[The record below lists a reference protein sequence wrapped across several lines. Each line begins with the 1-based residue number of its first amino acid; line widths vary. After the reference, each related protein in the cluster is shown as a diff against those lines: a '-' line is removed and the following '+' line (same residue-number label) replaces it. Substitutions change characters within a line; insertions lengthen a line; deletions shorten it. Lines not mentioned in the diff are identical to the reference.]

1 MKFKEAKKDSNI
13 VSIGGNDKMNP
24 IMPEPEVGKIYHGF
38 DDGKVRL
45 SRLVDWKIVQRIDL
59 DNDKVS
65 KNLLRVIQ
73 QEIKKSY
80 WLFDTK
86 QTIIYRAY
94 AVDEKGKYDRSIGY
108 CYFIRTKEGG
118 WFSAN
123 ARCFW
128 WCELDV
134 DNRWYNELIKE
145 ELDGKL
151 EVEYGQ

>member
-1 MKFKEAKKDSNI
+1 MIFKEAKKYQNI
-13 VSIGGNDKMNP
+13 TFFGLDDKMNP

-38 DDGKVRL
+38 DDGKIRL
-45 SRLVDWKIVQRIDL
+45 SRLVDWKIVQKIDL
-59 DNDKVS
+59 DNDKIS
-65 KNLLRVIQ
+65 KNLLRVLQ

-86 QTIIYRAY
+86 QTVIYRAY

-123 ARCFW
+123 ARYLW

-134 DNRWYNELIKE
+134 DNRWYNELLK
-145 ELDGKL
+145 